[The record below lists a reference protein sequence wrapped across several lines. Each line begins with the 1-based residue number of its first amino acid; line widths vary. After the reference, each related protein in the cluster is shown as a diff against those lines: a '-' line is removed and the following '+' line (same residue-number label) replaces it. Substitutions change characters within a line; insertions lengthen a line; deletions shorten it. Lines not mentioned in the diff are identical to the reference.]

1 MNQPSH
7 EVHKISIEGDQFVVH
22 GREGQRLFSGSYQ
35 EVEVWL
41 DHGENAASIKLV
53 DDAACFCK
61 VFSRPFVDRP
71 DNIRCVATRRA
82 VPGRVH
88 GKLQFQD

>member
-41 DHGENAASIKLV
+41 DHGENAARTHQV
-53 DDAACFCK
+53 
-61 VFSRPFVDRP
+61 
-71 DNIRCVATRRA
+71 
-82 VPGRVH
+82 G
-88 GKLQFQD
+88 

>member
-7 EVHKISIEGDQFVVH
+7 EVHKINIEGDQFVVH

-41 DHGENAASIKLV
+41 DHRENAARKHQVGRRRGMLLQSILKAV
-53 DDAACFCK
+53 
-61 VFSRPFVDRP
+61 
-71 DNIRCVATRRA
+71 RRSS
-82 VPGRVH
+82 
-88 GKLQFQD
+88 

>member
-7 EVHKISIEGDQFVVH
+7 EVHKINIEGDQFVVH

-41 DHGENAASIKLV
+41 DHRENAGRKHQVGRRRGVLLQSILKAV
-53 DDAACFCK
+53 
-61 VFSRPFVDRP
+61 
-71 DNIRCVATRRA
+71 RRSS
-82 VPGRVH
+82 
-88 GKLQFQD
+88 